1 MSSCMILHPAR
12 PHYAHFMQPYS
23 LIISIRQSSFL
34 RRGDRI
40 CMMQG
45 SPDSVVETEKA
56 GEFAACCKLD
66 IASWRDV

>member
-1 MSSCMILHPAR
+1 
-12 PHYAHFMQPYS
+12 
-23 LIISIRQSSFL
+23 
-34 RRGDRI
+34 
-40 CMMQG
+40 MMQG